1 MRAQAHSFAKHSLA
15 KKVIACTAAVT
26 LVASMSYFHLWSTPQ
41 AIADDAT
48 VEVRFEVADENVTVT
63 VGQQAFTAD
72 SVDAYEA
79 ATDANLEFSATASNN
94 AKLAV
99 AYQVTGGEP
108 VAQVAEAKQPGAGL
122 ITSEEPEAETA
133 SVENSSDDIIYA
145 EEVVEP
151 IAETAAVLQEK
162 SAREAMEADDVEE
175 TAKVVEE
182 TVEEDP
188 TPMAA
193 GIDIPDTG
201 ATSDE
206 EMHVK
211 VAPNDDGIYVI
222 EQSVLADAAQRDAV
236 VVVSVSVT
244 DVKTGTVRTWEE
256 LKNAL
261 ANNESVVLAGD
272 ITGNA
277 EAITVQ
283 GTQTI
288 DLNSYTIRVNA
299 QGDNLFVVPSGA
311 SLTIT
316 DDRDSAKPVEIKGG
330 SSELNGVLIP
340 NPAKDPKR
348 FAELV
353 GKQATYDPTA
363 QRLTYYI
370 TQSYTDRPSKG
381 ETEEYLYEHVL
392 DLSGAGSLEVSEVKN
407 LVKVEGG
414 TFAIKGGL
422 VSLAGGEHVVAAN
435 GGTVTMTGGAIVN
448 SKGTNGAAI
457 NAVGATVEI
466 AGEAILAGNTA
477 KGDNNGGAIY
487 LDKSSLTV
495 SGNALLAG
503 NRAGEEVYKSTSVD
517 ASGNVTDA
525 DYGTMSG
532 KRNGGA
538 IYAVKES
545 NVTVCGSAIV
555 AGNTAYADG
564 GGIYMMGRLTSS
576 GNQKA
581 NTLTLE
587 GDVFVSNNRSEND
600 KSDLHFTER
609 THQSSEVDW
618 RRYGGGGGGLFTMDK
633 TIINGAHI
641 TGNYA
646 SDGGG
651 GLLIT
656 SYAVYGADDK
666 KWKKQYIYPLLQV
679 EKAIFS
685 SNYAGT
691 SEGGGI
697 HAITNKESYVKRG
710 YITNNMTATPFD
722 YGGGGLFLSSAT
734 HGKETGLTV
743 IYPLVTKNTAKG
755 FGGGVGICTNGVVV
769 TADAAIFDNKALTEN
784 ATTNPN
790 EYGDQWAFDENYGL
804 KEVAKR
810 QEVEGTMQSLAD
822 DFFCAKEST
831 VFNKMLGGG
840 TYDWSGYTNGR
851 VYRGQVWGVKS
862 DGTWN
867 VGNTLQIN
875 EEEPF
880 TILNVLYN
888 NKPAPWNITLH
899 APALKEGQILD
910 LEGYKASFTTKN
922 LAEKDPSWGTWSGVI
937 EDVKY
942 VGLSEAPSEENRE
955 YSIELN
961 LTPPKGYL
969 TEGDTDSSRTLI
981 GAYTKVENGKP
992 VGATN
997 YEMYKISSFPDTE
1010 GAFAEADRLMFLKAN
1025 PTEESKQA
1033 AYNKAV
1039 LFVTG
1044 NYSNTNGG
1052 GIACNDRIAIGR
1064 DPEVPEIPDVPED
1077 PKEERIAALEIS
1089 KTLKGFQESN
1099 GSATAVFEVVGYVD
1113 KSAADRQ
1120 VAALEVYR
1128 NTIGFSFAADGT
1140 DKRTL
1145 NDVPEG
1151 YYVVRELSYSGDNFD
1166 NNQAQKNTWA
1176 GQVKGT
1182 VVNTEGDTPTEVVP
1196 VEVSFTNTY
1205 KDETYGTGVVNNYD
1219 KNGGT
1224 YTYTPDANYQKR
1236 HDELSTEEGR

>member
-1 MRAQAHSFAKHSLA
+1 MRAQAHSFAKRSTA
-15 KKVIACTAAVT
+15 KKVVACTVAAA
-26 LVASMSYFHLWSTPQ
+26 LVASMSYFHLWSAPQ

-94 AKLAV
+94 TKLAV
-99 AYQVTGGEP
+99 AYQVTDGEP
-108 VAQVAEAKQPGAGL
+108 VAQVAEAKQPGVGL

-133 SVENSSDDIIYA
+133 SVENSSDNIIYA

-222 EQSVLADAAQRDAV
+222 EQRVLADAAQRDAV

-261 ANNESVVLAGD
+261 ANNEPVVLAGD

-288 DLNSYTIRVNA
+288 DLNSYTIKVNA

-316 DDRDSAKPVEIKGG
+316 DDRESAKPVEITGE

-370 TQSYTDRPSKG
+370 TQSYTDRPTKG

-414 TFAIKGGL
+414 TFVIKGGL

-466 AGEAILAGNTA
+466 AGEAILTGNTA

-487 LDKSSLTV
+487 VDNSQLTL
-495 SGNALLAG
+495 SGSALVAG
-503 NRAGEEVYKSTSVD
+503 NSAGTEVYKNCKDTTLAEV
-517 ASGNVTDA
+517 
-525 DYGTMSG
+525 
-532 KRNGGA
+532 RNGGGV
-538 IYAVKES
+538 YAKATS
-545 NVTVCGSAIV
+545 NVTVKGNVVISGNV
-555 AGNTAYADG
+555 ANADG
-564 GGIYMMGRLTSS
+564 GGIFFESHGSS
-576 GNQKA
+576 VEKSGVLA
-581 NTLTLE
+581 LE
-587 GDVFVSNNRSEND
+587 GNVIVTNNRSEND
-600 KSDLHFTER
+600 KSDLHYKSREEGNEPI
-609 THQSSEVDW
+609 SW
-618 RRYGGGGGGLFTMDK
+618 RFYGGGGGGISAGGDT
-633 TIINGAHI
+633 TINGAQI

-651 GLLIT
+651 IFAYLKG
-656 SYAVYGADDK
+656 SAYA
-666 KWKKQYIYPLLQV
+666 YPVLKV
-679 EKAIFS
+679 EKAVIA

-697 HAITNKESYVKRG
+697 HAKSGKDSYVTKG
-710 YITNNMTATPFD
+710 YITNNMTNTDFD
-722 YGGGGLFLSSAT
+722 YGGGGLFLSSAD
-734 HGKETGLTV
+734 HGVKSGMTV
-743 IYPLVTKNTAKG
+743 IYPLVANNTARG
-755 FGGGVGICTNGVVV
+755 FGGGVGVCTNGVAV
-769 TADAAIFDNKALTEN
+769 TSDAAIFDNTALTEN
-784 ATTNPN
+784 GTTNPN
-790 EYGDQWAFDENYGL
+790 EYGDQWALDPKYGIADAAMRR
-804 KEVAKR
+804 EVDG
-810 QEVEGTMQSLAD
+810 VMQSQAD
-822 DFFCAKEST
+822 DFFCAKQST

-840 TYDWSGYTNGR
+840 FYNWTGYTTGG
-851 VYRGQVWGVKS
+851 VFRGSIIAVREDYKSVKNELIVDTIPQAAPPNALYYETTGQTELHIPSENAEEQDFTGYLVSVTVNKAVTTFPKGSWVGV
-862 DGTWN
+862 
-867 VGNTLQIN
+867 
-875 EEEPF
+875 
-880 TILNVLYN
+880 
-888 NKPAPWNITLH
+888 A
-899 APALKEGQILD
+899 
-910 LEGYKASFTTKN
+910 
-922 LAEKDPSWGTWSGVI
+922 KDCSSP
-937 EDVKY
+937 
-942 VGLSEAPSEENRE
+942 GLSYN
-955 YSIELN
+955 
-961 LTPPKGYL
+961 KGTADNAKYPDFRKYL
-969 TEGDTDSSRTLI
+969 MTLDFNTKGHLTDSSDGRVLK
-981 GAYTKVENGKP
+981 GALKTEGSGTTDYDL
-992 VGATN
+992 
-997 YEMYKISSFPDTE
+997 YKIASFPQTD
-1010 GAFAEADRLMFLKAN
+1010 GALAYGDRLMFLKAN
-1025 PTEESKQA
+1025 PTDEAKRA
-1033 AYNKAV
+1033 AYDKAV
-1039 LFVTG
+1039 LFITG

-1052 GIACNDRIAIGR
+1052 GIGCNDRIAIGR

-1089 KTLKGFQESN
+1089 KKLEGFQESN

-1128 NTIGFSFAADGT
+1128 NTIGFSFAADDT
-1140 DKRTL
+1140 DVRTL
-1145 NDVPEG
+1145 NDIPEG

-1166 NNQAQKNTWA
+1166 NNQVQKNTWS
-1176 GQVKGT
+1176 GQVTGT
-1182 VVNTEGDTPTEVVP
+1182 VVNTEGDTPTEVVLAKA
-1196 VEVSFTNTY
+1196 SFTN
-1205 KDETYGTGVVNNYD
+1205 KFSDETYGTGVVNNYD
-1219 KNGGT
+1219 KNDGN

-1236 HDELSTEEGR
+1236 HEELSTEEGR